1 MIFMPPVH
9 FLKVIV
15 QRGTIITFM
24 PALPVA
30 GVPII
35 PGGLVMGIPGIPMP
49 VRSIMIAEVILVSLG
64 CRKTDLQTNPM
75 ESNGVHIGHI
85 DQGFQVF
92 PLKIKASDHDQV
104 RKHSDL
110 RDD

>member
-49 VRSIMIAEVILVSLG
+49 VRSIMIAEVILVSLVVEKPISK
-64 CRKTDLQTNPM
+64 RTPWSQT
-75 ESNGVHIGHI
+75 EYTLATSTR
-85 DQGFQVF
+85 DFKSF
-92 PLKIKASDHDQV
+92 RLK
-104 RKHSDL
+104 
-110 RDD
+110 